1 MFLSLNHQ
9 KLEFYEASRAFVLEC
24 YKFSKY
30 LGADE
35 KFGIISQ
42 LRRAAIQI
50 NSVLDTADGLE

>member
-30 LGADE
+30 LGQMKNLE
-35 KFGIISQ
+35 FISS
-42 LRRAAIQI
+42 I
-50 NSVLDTADGLE
+50 